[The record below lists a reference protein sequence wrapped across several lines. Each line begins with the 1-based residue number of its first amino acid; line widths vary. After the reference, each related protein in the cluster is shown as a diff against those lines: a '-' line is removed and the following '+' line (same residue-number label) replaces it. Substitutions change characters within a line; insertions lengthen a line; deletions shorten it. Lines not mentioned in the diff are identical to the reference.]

1 MTYAGADMGSL
12 KGTLEPGETASYN
25 GYHIIDQDIVDAGG
39 LSNVAIADAN
49 NLSAPVDSDDPST
62 TTVIG
67 DPTETLITA
76 APNMVVEKSAELVNN
91 NDGVIEAGD
100 LIKYTIIATNT
111 GNVTLF
117 DVEIIDSLKNG
128 NGNTLDIDT
137 SAWVNRDIAPGKEEI
152 YTAFYQIDQDTADSG
167 KVINTAFAKA
177 VKPDG
182 IAFVSL
188 ADSVTVSMTATP
200 SISILKKVENDGIN
214 DKMDVGET
222 IDYTIT
228 ITNTGNV
235 TLDNIT
241 LTETLIDGKGIE
253 TDLRS
258 AMTLVSINDATTT
271 QTSIT
276 SLEVGDKATY
286 NVSYTV
292 TQPAMNSGK
301 VTNVATVTAT
311 APDGTTLPTES
322 SAEIESLMGQAPAM
336 AVTKTASPTTDN
348 FILGDTITYTIRV
361 ENTGNVE
368 LTDVVVT
375 DNALVDLAGES
386 LSLTDEPTYD
396 GSGTFDGILSVGETV
411 DFTATFTVNQQ
422 SINAGGVSNTAS
434 ATAIAPD
441 GESITED
448 SNTATS
454 TITATASL
462 AVNKSEVD
470 PSVSKGLNDLIEY
483 TITVENTGE
492 IILENVTIQDDIED
506 KNGEGLSLISDPI
519 FAGASENSPEGTL
532 KVSEVATYKAYYII
546 DQQAVDAGGVVNK
559 VKAEADTPVSSITV
573 TPADNYGDPTVTDIA
588 EDPELEVIKTAQVD
602 DGGDDSIDIDD
613 IINYTIRVTNIGNV
627 TLDNLVVLDNITDI
641 NGIALAASPLTTT
654 RISSSQ
660 NSPLGRLAVGETAIC
675 ETSYPVT
682 QEAIDVEVMNIAKV
696 NANAPSGDP
705 INEVVS
711 DDPTTTQQ
719 DDPITTIEALPQMS
733 VTKKAS
739 VIDNGDTFNGVGD
752 TIKYDIK
759 VKNTG
764 NVTLTLDNLADVL
777 TDGANNPPTL
787 TTEPAFSSETIL
799 GVGVE
804 IPYTAE
810 YLIESAAAN
819 TNLIKIE
826 LQFRQH
832 RQTAHNST

>member
-1 MTYAGADMGSL
+1 MT
-12 KGTLEPGETASYN
+12 
-25 GYHIIDQDIVDAGG
+25 
-39 LSNVAIADAN
+39 
-49 NLSAPVDSDDPST
+49 
-62 TTVIG
+62 G

-91 NDGVIEAGD
+91 DDGVIEAGD
-100 LIKYTIIATNT
+100 LIKYTIVATNT

-137 SAWVNRDIAPGKEEI
+137 SAWVKRDIAPGKEEI

-182 IAFVSL
+182 TEFVSL

-200 SISILKKVENDGIN
+200 SISILKTKVEDDGPN

-241 LTETLIDGKGIE
+241 LTETLTDGKGIVK
-253 TDLRS
+253 DLLNE
-258 AMTLVSINDATTT
+258 MTLVGINDATTT

-336 AVTKTASPTTDN
+336 VVTKTASPTTDN

-375 DNALVDLAGES
+375 DNALVDQAGES

-422 SINAGGVSNTAS
+422 AINAGGVSNTAS

-506 KNGEGLSLISDPI
+506 KNGVGLSLISDPI

-559 VKAEADTPVSSITV
+559 VKAEADTPVGSITV

-588 EDPELEVIKTAQVD
+588 EDPDLEVIKTAQVD

-627 TLDNLVVLDNITDI
+627 TLDNLVVLDSITDI

-660 NSPLGRLAVGETAIC
+660 NSPLGSLAVGETATY
-675 ETSYPVT
+675 ETSYVVT
-682 QEAIDVEVMNIAKV
+682 QEAIDAGGVMNRAIAS
-696 NANAPSGDP
+696 AESPADTAFTQR
-705 INEVVS
+705 S
-711 DDPTTTQQ
+711 DDGDTGPNDTGEDPT
-719 DDPITTIEALPQMS
+719 ITTIKADPQIR
-733 VTKKAS
+733 VEKEVDNIT
-739 VIDNGDTFNGVGD
+739 DNGDGYNGAGDIVEYKITVFNE
-752 TIKYDIK
+752 
-759 VKNTG
+759 G
-764 NVTLTLDNLADVL
+764 NVTLTLNNLIDTVSDGNGLDVSL
-777 TDGANNPPTL
+777 P
-787 TTEPAFSSETIL
+787 
-799 GVGVE
+799 
-804 IPYTAE
+804 
-810 YLIESAAAN
+810 N
-819 TNLIKIE
+819 TNPV
-826 LQFRQH
+826 LQRWC
-832 RQTAHNST
+832 